1 MERQRSSLRLLL
13 PRSRGARGRWAIC
26 KARCRGVLCA
36 RSLPASAWA
45 GQDVEPRRDPPV
57 TGTPRWGTKATAEE
71 PQPRPCGLSP
81 ARGAQAG
88 KPWCC
93 SPKAVGF
100 DLFCSCRLVF
110 HGLDE
115 LGIRAL
121 AWDVSPGW
129 LPRPARGFLSDRDE
143 VTLILYLGDEDCISA
158 R

>member
-1 MERQRSSLRLLL
+1 MGNLQSQVPRRALCQIPPGQCLGSAGRGATQRFHRPQRSRDPPGDGDS
-13 PRSRGARGRWAIC
+13 SRRAG
-26 KARCRGVLCA
+26 
-36 RSLPASAWA
+36 PASA
-45 GQDVEPRRDPPV
+45 
-57 TGTPRWGTKATAEE
+57 KATAEE

-81 ARGAQAG
+81 ACGAQAG

-121 AWDVSPGW
+121 AWDVRPGW

-143 VTLILYLGDEDCISA
+143 VTLILYLEDEDCISA
-158 R
+158 H